1 MHTEYT
7 IGISLPILF
16 FMWDNLKEVLCS
28 WSMVYALA
36 YLSDIELCYV
46 QIRIK
51 MSERIYNIRKW
62 YCF

>member
-1 MHTEYT
+1 MF
-7 IGISLPILF
+7 I
-16 FMWDNLKEVLCS
+16 
-28 WSMVYALA
+28 VYALA
-36 YLSDIELCYV
+36 YLSDIDVGYV